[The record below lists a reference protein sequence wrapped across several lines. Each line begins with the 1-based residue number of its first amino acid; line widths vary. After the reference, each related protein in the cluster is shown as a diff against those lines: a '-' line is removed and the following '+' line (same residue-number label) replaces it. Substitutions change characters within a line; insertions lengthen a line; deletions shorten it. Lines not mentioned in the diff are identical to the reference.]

1 MVLVEEISWKTFSVD
16 VNPINLE
23 ISPETE
29 NENLREI
36 GAIGSLLIELIREN
50 CGLTGQITVEE
61 SADGVRIRIDSN
73 EKNLMAFA
81 QTGGI

>member
-1 MVLVEEISWKTFSVD
+1 MVLVEEISWKTCSID
-16 VNPINLE
+16 TNPINLE

-36 GAIGSLLIELIREN
+36 GAIGSLLIELIRQN
-50 CGLTGQITVEE
+50 CGLTGQITIEE
-61 SADGVRIRIDSN
+61 SEEGIRIRIDSN
-73 EKNLMAFA
+73 EKNLTAFA